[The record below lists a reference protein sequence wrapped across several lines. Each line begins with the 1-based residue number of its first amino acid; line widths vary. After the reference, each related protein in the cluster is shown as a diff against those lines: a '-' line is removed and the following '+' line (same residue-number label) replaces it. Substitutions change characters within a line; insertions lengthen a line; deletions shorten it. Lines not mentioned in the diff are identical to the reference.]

1 MLNNRIFYVKII
13 NPEFGSF
20 QLSMYIIMNMN
31 MNMDMHMN
39 VNKNM
44 NVT

>member
-31 MNMDMHMN
+31 MDMHMN

-44 NVT
+44 SVT